1 MNEEYHIPFA
11 VAGISHKDASV
22 EEIEK
27 AGFRDEKEFYSVS
40 REYFRGSILL
50 QTCNRVEIIVEGES
64 EDLNQF
70 LFETGRENFS
80 IYEGSDGLRHLLL
93 VSSGIDS
100 MIVGEDQILGQLK
113 KALENA
119 RENGTTTS
127 LLELCV
133 NKSINIGVTARKETN
148 INRGA
153 VSIGSAAVK
162 LAEREIGNLKG
173 RHILVVGSGEMG
185 MLVTQALSEKDLT
198 AIYVAN
204 RTYGRACF
212 LADKIGGK
220 AVRMNELDRYLV
232 LSDVVITCTSAPHP
246 VIKKDFIKDIM
257 KKRCWP
263 LEGHP
268 RPLILID
275 IAQPRDIEEG
285 ADLVDGVTLFTIDDL
300 RSINEVTMENRR
312 GAADRVLVMIES
324 ELPRL
329 QKLINR
335 KVSDYTV
342 ASLYS
347 WAESIRIRERDRAL
361 VRIDGSTAD
370 YSQIL
375 DDLTRSL
382 TKKLLSDITYAI
394 RESTECGD
402 VKTAEIIVNA
412 IIKGEPI
419 CFPKR
424 ES

>member
-1 MNEEYHIPFA
+1 
-11 VAGISHKDASV
+11 
-22 EEIEK
+22 
-27 AGFRDEKEFYSVS
+27 
-40 REYFRGSILL
+40 
-50 QTCNRVEIIVEGES
+50 
-64 EDLNQF
+64 
-70 LFETGRENFS
+70 
-80 IYEGSDGLRHLLL
+80 
-93 VSSGIDS
+93 
-100 MIVGEDQILGQLK
+100 
-113 KALENA
+113 
-119 RENGTTTS
+119 
-127 LLELCV
+127 
-133 NKSINIGVTARKETN
+133 
-148 INRGA
+148 
-153 VSIGSAAVK
+153 
-162 LAEREIGNLKG
+162 
-173 RHILVVGSGEMG
+173 
-185 MLVTQALSEKDLT
+185 
-198 AIYVAN
+198 
-204 RTYGRACF
+204 
-212 LADKIGGK
+212 
-220 AVRMNELDRYLV
+220 MNELDRYLV

-300 RSINEVTMENRR
+300 RSINELTMENRR